1 MRARRTT
8 TVVSLLA
15 ALTVGHL
22 IASRT
27 EPGISG
33 DPFVTSASEGHAARL
48 AYGDVE
54 VLDVTPAKY
63 VVPQVST
70 ELARMAGGVYLFV
83 SVKATA
89 TREPTTFYGAY
100 LVDESGRQ
108 YYASAK
114 AECAQVLNGGTGVPA
129 YAVYCFD
136 VPPDRLEGLRLQ
148 MGRGSLTYGTFQGD
162 DMADI
167 DLGIAA
173 ADEQAW
179 AKTDD
184 AFLAESTSR
193 SPIELESVT
202 LKETG
207 S

>member
-1 MRARRTT
+1 VRGRRTA
-8 TVVSLLA
+8 TVVSLLG

-22 IASRT
+22 IASRAET
-27 EPGISG
+27 GLG
-33 DPFVTSASEGHAARL
+33 DQPFVTSAAEGHVAHL
-48 AYGDVE
+48 TYGDVE
-54 VLDVTPAKY
+54 VTDVTPARY

-70 ELARMAGGVYLFV
+70 ELARIAGGVFLLV

-100 LVDESGRQ
+100 LVDQSGRQ

-114 AECAQVLNGGTGVPA
+114 AECALLLKSGTGVPA

-136 VPPDRLEGLRLQ
+136 VPPDRLAGLRLQ

-162 DMADI
+162 ELADI
-167 DLGIAA
+167 DLGITAS
-173 ADEQAW
+173 
-179 AKTDD
+179 D
-184 AFLAESTSR
+184 AQSWSTTEDAYLAESSSR
-193 SPIELESVT
+193 APIELESVT
-202 LKETG
+202 LTETG